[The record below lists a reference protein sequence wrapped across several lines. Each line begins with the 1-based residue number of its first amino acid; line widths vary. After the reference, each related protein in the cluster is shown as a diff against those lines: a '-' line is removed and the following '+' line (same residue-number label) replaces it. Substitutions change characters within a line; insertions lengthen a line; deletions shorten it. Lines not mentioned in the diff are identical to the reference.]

1 MSHCTSNIT
10 MTVLSTVY
18 FSSFPEDIIMVYPN
32 PFSCQVVRH
41 YHVPLAFLHNALDIP
56 SFPDE
61 ASPDAQ
67 LTLWYSCQIG
77 EVFPVAPPAEQN
89 LVHVREKVPLRTT

>member
-41 YHVPLAFLHNALDIP
+41 HHVPLAFLHNAHYHL
-56 SFPDE
+56 F
-61 ASPDAQ
+61 
-67 LTLWYSCQIG
+67 LMK
-77 EVFPVAPPAEQN
+77 PPLMHN
-89 LVHVREKVPLRTT
+89 WLFGIHVRLVKSSL